1 MTTMTRFRVDPTEI
15 NESRETQQLPYYR
28 VPEVTCNFNT
38 LVPEDME
45 DLLLSGVNVKAALFL
60 QLL

>member
-1 MTTMTRFRVDPTEI
+1 MT
-15 NESRETQQLPYYR
+15 SRETQQLPYYR
-28 VPEVTCNFNT
+28 VPEVTCDFNT

-45 DLLLSGVNVKAALFL
+45 DLPLSGVNVKAALFL